1 MAGPPSRHILSVDV
15 EDYFQVSAFENTVSR
30 EQWDQWPSRVCDNT
44 RRSLDLIESH
54 GATATFF
61 IVGWVARK
69 FPALVREIHA
79 RGHEVACHSYWHRL
93 VYSLPP
99 EEFLEDTRMARTAI
113 EDAAGARV
121 TGYRAPSWS
130 ITASSL
136 WALDILAEE
145 GFAYDS
151 SIFPVHHDRYG
162 IPGAERHPHRRNG
175 LQEYPPA
182 TLSVLGQNLPVAGGG
197 YLRLLPMALTRQAFR
212 QYEREGRQLVVYFHP
227 WEIDPDQPRMNG
239 SLVSRLRHYTNLG
252 KMEMRL
258 EELLSRY
265 RFESFA
271 RHRAQ

>member
-93 VYSLPP
+93 VYSLSP

-136 WALDILAEE
+136 WALDILREE

-162 IPGAERHPHRRNG
+162 IPGAERHPHARNG
-175 LQEYPPA
+175 LREYPPA
-182 TLSVLGQNLPVAGGG
+182 TLSMLGQNLPVAGGG

-271 RHRAQ
+271 RHQAQ